1 VKFTDAGV
9 VETTLTARRL
19 PSTEGAAPEWELQF
33 TVRDTGPGIATDQ
46 QQRLFTPFTQGEN
59 ASTRKHGGS
68 GLGLA
73 ISRNLVQLMGG
84 KIGLQSELGHGS
96 AFTFTVRAPEMRAEA
111 PAALVRLD
119 RLRVVMEIGADGLG
133 RELRRLAE
141 AAGAA
146 VTQAPLVGLAAADWD
161 VALVDLDLTSATKL
175 ATLTQPRDGYPRDKL
190 IGLVPLSLAPSLRPS
205 LHVHFRQL
213 VNKPVHHQTLL
224 ALMATPLAAA
234 APAVILPA
242 PTHFKLT
249 VLLVEDNAVN
259 QRLMQLVLTKL
270 GCQWDLAS
278 NGRLALEALARR
290 DFDVV
295 LMDLHMPEMDGPTAI
310 AEIRRGGAGE
320 RMRGV
325 WIIALTADAR
335 EDQRVRV
342 LAGGANDY
350 LTKPLKPNELADAF
364 RRLLAA
370 GARP

>member
-1 VKFTDAGV
+1 
-9 VETTLTARRL
+9 
-19 PSTEGAAPEWELQF
+19 
-33 TVRDTGPGIATDQ
+33 
-46 QQRLFTPFTQGEN
+46 
-59 ASTRKHGGS
+59 
-68 GLGLA
+68 
-73 ISRNLVQLMGG
+73 
-84 KIGLQSELGHGS
+84 
-96 AFTFTVRAPEMRAEA
+96 
-111 PAALVRLD
+111 
-119 RLRVVMEIGADGLG
+119 
-133 RELRRLAE
+133 
-141 AAGAA
+141 
-146 VTQAPLVGLAAADWD
+146 LAAADWD

-175 ATLTQPRDGYPRDKL
+175 ATLPQPRDGYPRDKI

>member
-1 VKFTDAGV
+1 
-9 VETTLTARRL
+9 
-19 PSTEGAAPEWELQF
+19 
-33 TVRDTGPGIATDQ
+33 
-46 QQRLFTPFTQGEN
+46 
-59 ASTRKHGGS
+59 
-68 GLGLA
+68 
-73 ISRNLVQLMGG
+73 
-84 KIGLQSELGHGS
+84 
-96 AFTFTVRAPEMRAEA
+96 
-111 PAALVRLD
+111 
-119 RLRVVMEIGADGLG
+119 
-133 RELRRLAE
+133 
-141 AAGAA
+141 
-146 VTQAPLVGLAAADWD
+146 
-161 VALVDLDLTSATKL
+161 
-175 ATLTQPRDGYPRDKL
+175 
-190 IGLVPLSLAPSLRPS
+190 
-205 LHVHFRQL
+205 
-213 VNKPVHHQTLL
+213 
-224 ALMATPLAAA
+224 
-234 APAVILPA
+234 VILPA